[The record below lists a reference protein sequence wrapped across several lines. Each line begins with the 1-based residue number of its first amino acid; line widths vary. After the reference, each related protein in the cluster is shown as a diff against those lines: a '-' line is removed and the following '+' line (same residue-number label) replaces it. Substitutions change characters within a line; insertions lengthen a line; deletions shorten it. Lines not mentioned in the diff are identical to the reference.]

1 MVENYTKVVYQRNI
15 TIQLYANALQR
26 VPKTMPYDVSRKSES
41 KPIEIP
47 AKMAEI
53 CRFSRLNDYTDA
65 QKHGAFFATAEFL
78 IILCHV
84 SGLHFFTCFFILTF
98 LPPCG
103 VNNNNALGSA
113 ECRMSPK
120 WSIDFQ
126 PRESQTTSLFNVAV
140 GRLQRM

>member
-26 VPKTMPYDVSRKSES
+26 VSKTMPYDVSRKSES

-65 QKHGAFFATAEFL
+65 QKHGAFFCNSRVSYYSLSRFGPTFFHVFFLFWRFYLRAE
-78 IILCHV
+78 
-84 SGLHFFTCFFILTF
+84 
-98 LPPCG
+98 
-103 VNNNNALGSA
+103 
-113 ECRMSPK
+113 
-120 WSIDFQ
+120 
-126 PRESQTTSLFNVAV
+126 
-140 GRLQRM
+140 

>member
-15 TIQLYANALQR
+15 TIPLYANALQR

-65 QKHGAFFATAEFL
+65 QKHGAFFLQQQSSLLFSVTFRVYIFSRVFL
-78 IILCHV
+78 
-84 SGLHFFTCFFILTF
+84 F
-98 LPPCG
+98 
-103 VNNNNALGSA
+103 
-113 ECRMSPK
+113 
-120 WSIDFQ
+120 
-126 PRESQTTSLFNVAV
+126 
-140 GRLQRM
+140 